1 MPRFAKCAQL
11 LASEL
16 PMLTG
21 EYSIT
26 PTLVLRSM
34 QQLEALPDKA
44 AKLAQVRRL
53 EPMFKAMVI
62 PTPS

>member
-1 MPRFAKCAQL
+1 
-11 LASEL
+11 
-16 PMLTG
+16 MLTG

-53 EPMFKAMVI
+53 EPMFKAMFI